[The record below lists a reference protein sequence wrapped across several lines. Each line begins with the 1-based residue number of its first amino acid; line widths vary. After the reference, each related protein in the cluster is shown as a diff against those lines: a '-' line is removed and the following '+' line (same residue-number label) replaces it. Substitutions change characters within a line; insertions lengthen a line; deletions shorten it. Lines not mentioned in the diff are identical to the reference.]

1 MGCALGARSREAAR
15 RGAFLEREWA
25 MDVKGAVLQSLP
37 KFVQKRFGDEGRAS
51 WMARLSPEA
60 RELFSGPILA
70 SVVYPIIPFLAE
82 PTVVLCDCL
91 FEGDMK
97 GAWEAGR
104 FSAREA
110 LSGIYRMFVVMGSP
124 HTILKKG
131 ANAMAQL
138 YQPSAITYM
147 PGEGSRGVLRITT
160 FPEPHRALDARFGG
174 FVEESLVICGCKNP
188 IVSMGHMMSQGYP
201 HSEYHITWD

>member
-1 MGCALGARSREAAR
+1 
-15 RGAFLEREWA
+15 

-37 KFVQKRFGDEGRAS
+37 KFVHKRFGDEGRAS

-82 PTVVLCDCL
+82 PTVVLCDCF

-104 FSAREA
+104 FSSREA

-138 YQPSAITYM
+138 YQPSAITYL
-147 PGEGSRGVLRITT
+147 PGEGSRGLLRITT
-160 FPEPHRALDARFGG
+160 FPEPHRALDSRFGG

-188 IVSMGHMMSQGYP
+188 TVTLGLMMSQGHSY
-201 HSEYHITWD
+201 SEYHITWG

>member
-1 MGCALGARSREAAR
+1 
-15 RGAFLEREWA
+15 

-37 KFVQKRFGDEGRAS
+37 KFVQKRFGDEGNAI
-51 WMARLSPEA
+51 WMARISPEA

-82 PTVVLCDCL
+82 PTVAMCDC
-91 FEGDMK
+91 FFSGDMK

-110 LSGIYRMFVVMGSP
+110 LSGVYKMFVVFGSP

-138 YQPSAITYM
+138 YQPSAITYV
-147 PGEGSRGVLRITT
+147 PGEGNSGLLRITT

-174 FVEESLVICGCKNP
+174 FVEESLVICRCKNP
-188 IVSMGHMMSQGYP
+188 IVSLGHMMSQGHP
-201 HSEYHITWD
+201 HSEYHITWS

>member
-1 MGCALGARSREAAR
+1 
-15 RGAFLEREWA
+15 

-70 SVVYPIIPFLAE
+70 SVVYPIIPFMAE
-82 PTVVLCDCL
+82 PTVVMCDC
-91 FEGDMK
+91 FFSGDMK

-110 LSGIYRMFVVMGSP
+110 LSGIYRMFAIVGSP

-131 ANAMAQL
+131 ATAMAQL
-138 YQPSAITYM
+138 YQPSAIVYM
-147 PGEGSRGVLRITT
+147 PGEGNRGVLRITL

-174 FVEESLVICGCKNP
+174 FVEESLIICGCKNP
-188 IVSMGHMMSQGYP
+188 AVSMGLMMSKGESY
-201 HSEYHITWD
+201 SEYHIAWD